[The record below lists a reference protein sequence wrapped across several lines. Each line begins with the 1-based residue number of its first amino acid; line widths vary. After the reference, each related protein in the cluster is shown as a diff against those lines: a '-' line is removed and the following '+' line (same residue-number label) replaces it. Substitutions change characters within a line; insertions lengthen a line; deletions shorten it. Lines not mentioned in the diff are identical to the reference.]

1 MAHDAG
7 PCVRSH
13 VRDVEAVSILYPV
26 ATSAE
31 AALAKPAGRA
41 AREREAETL
50 AGAPVSF
57 VTEAVGP
64 AFASREAALD
74 AFAGRLDD
82 PRPGYGVQLQ
92 PEDRWCALA
101 ERSLGA
107 APAPVEPAF
116 ARGRRWPKPP
126 ARPPRTVFRLLVSYW
141 RIGAA
146 AVAEPATAPTAAD
159 QARALR
165 RRTEAAR
172 LNAAELRAL
181 AQQPL
186 RPVKP
191 QQPLDVGL
199 FEAPAPEAPHILIP
213 DE

>member
-1 MAHDAG
+1 M
-7 PCVRSH
+7 
-13 VRDVEAVSILYPV
+13 SILYPV
-26 ATSAE
+26 AANAE
-31 AALAKPAGRA
+31 AALARPEGRA
-41 AREREAETL
+41 AREREAILL

-57 VTEAVGP
+57 VTEATGP

-74 AFAGRLDD
+74 AFAGKLDD
-82 PRPGYGVQLQ
+82 MRPGRGVSVP
-92 PEDRWCALA
+92 PEDRYCVLA
-101 ERSLGA
+101 ERVEGL

-116 ARGRRWPKPP
+116 VRGRRWPKPP
-126 ARPPRTVFRLLVSYW
+126 ARAPRTVFRLIVSYW
-141 RIGAA
+141 RIGEVAA
-146 AVAEPATAPTAAD
+146 AEPELGPSAAD

-165 RRTEAAR
+165 RKSEAAM

-181 AQQPL
+181 ARQPL

>member
-1 MAHDAG
+1 MAHDVHPLG
-7 PCVRSH
+7 ETQVQ
-13 VRDVEAVSILYPV
+13 AVSILYPV
-26 ATSAE
+26 AASAE
-31 AALAKPAGRA
+31 AALARPRGRA
-41 AREREAETL
+41 AREREAAALAETS
-50 AGAPVSF
+50 VSF
-57 VTEAVGP
+57 VTETTGP
-64 AFASREAALD
+64 AFATREAALD

-82 PRPGYGVQLQ
+82 PRPGHGVLVA
-92 PEDRWCALA
+92 PEDRYCALA
-101 ERSLGA
+101 ERIEGA
-107 APAPVEPAF
+107 AAPPVEPAF

-126 ARPPRTVFRLLVSYW
+126 ARPARTVFRLTVSYW
-141 RIGAA
+141 RIGEAA
-146 AVAEPATAPTAAD
+146 SEPALTPE
-159 QARALR
+159 QARAMR
-165 RRTEAAR
+165 RRSEAAR

>member
-1 MAHDAG
+1 M
-7 PCVRSH
+7 
-13 VRDVEAVSILYPV
+13 SILYPV
-26 ATSAE
+26 AANAE
-31 AALAKPAGRA
+31 AALARPEGRA
-41 AREREAETL
+41 AREREAVML
-50 AGAPVSF
+50 AGAAVSF
-57 VTEAVGP
+57 VSEPTGP

-74 AFAGRLDD
+74 AFVGKLDD
-82 PRPGYGVQLQ
+82 PRRGVQLA
-92 PEDRWCALA
+92 PEDRYCVLA
-101 ERSLGA
+101 ERVEGL

-116 ARGRRWPKPP
+116 VRGRRWPKPP

-141 RIGAA
+141 RIGEA
-146 AVAEPATAPTAAD
+146 AVAAEPEPAPSAAD

-165 RRTEAAR
+165 RKSEAAQ

-181 AQQPL
+181 ARQPL

-199 FEAPAPEAPHILIP
+199 FEVPAPEAPHILIP